1 MNLNLSN
8 LADMTK
14 VKPILYALG
23 AILLMVFAYWISTQW
38 TGNVSTHFADQV
50 LKEKEAMVD
59 KNYSNTVSE
68 KEREI
73 AALKQKVSQAGNRI
87 QTAEAKITAVLAAK
101 NAVKEPQSLA
111 ELKEAFKAL
120 GYSPAE

>member
-87 QTAEAKITAVLAAK
+87 QTGRSEDHGSSGGKERRQGAAEPCRIEGGV
-101 NAVKEPQSLA
+101 
-111 ELKEAFKAL
+111 
-120 GYSPAE
+120 